1 VCWTTLKHCYE
12 DDSGPRHTYLK
23 DEFFNFRKIEN
34 ITMDAYLIEVKNVA
48 NKMEEVKVGL
58 PKDIMVYYII
68 KNLQKEYDV
77 FREV

>member
-1 VCWTTLKHCYE
+1 
-12 DDSGPRHTYLK
+12 
-23 DEFFNFRKIEN
+23 
-34 ITMDAYLIEVKNVA
+34 MDAYLIEVKNVA